1 VNERPQQAATGAG
14 VPGVVLVSG
23 GLDSAV
29 VLAVA
34 RSRGYET
41 IALSFDY
48 GQRHRVE
55 LLAAGAVAQ
64 SLDASRHVVVPIDLR
79 AVGGSALT
87 DDAIAVPKDRPV
99 PPANARHDES
109 PATYVP
115 ARNLIFLSIA
125 TALAETVGASDLF
138 VGVNAVDYSGYPDC
152 REPFLRAFERAATAG
167 TRAGAQQNR
176 PFRVHAPLVALSKA
190 GIIRLGVELGVDF
203 GLTHSCYD
211 PVSPDSI
218 PASAERRRGAG
229 RVGVLACGRCDTCV
243 HRARGFAEAGVA
255 DPTRYAPSA
264 ASTPAARA

>member
-1 VNERPQQAATGAG
+1 VNEHPRA
-14 VPGVVLVSG
+14 VVLVSG

-34 RSRGYET
+34 RSRGFDP

-55 LLAAGAVAQ
+55 LLAAAAVAQ
-64 SLDASRHVVVPIDLR
+64 ALDASRHIVVPIDLR
-79 AVGGSALT
+79 VAGGSALT

-99 PPANARHDES
+99 PPANSRHDES
-109 PATYVP
+109 PVTYVP

-125 TALAETVGASDLF
+125 AGVAETAGASDLF

-152 REPFLRAFERAATAG
+152 REPFLRAFEKAATSG

-211 PVSPDSI
+211 PVSAESL
-218 PASAERRRGAG
+218 AAAGGVGGGAERRRGAG
-229 RVGVLACGRCDTCV
+229 RVGVLACGHCDACV
-243 HRARGFAEAGVA
+243 LRARGFAEAGVA
-255 DPTRYAPSA
+255 DPTRYAPAQAVSA
-264 ASTPAARA
+264 SSASRA

>member
-1 VNERPQQAATGAG
+1 M
-14 VPGVVLVSG
+14 LVSG

-34 RSRGYET
+34 RSRGFDT
-41 IALSFDY
+41 LALSFDY

-55 LLAAGAVAQ
+55 LLAAAAVAQ
-64 SLDASRHVVVPIDLR
+64 AMEATRHVVVPIDLR

-87 DDAIAVPKDRPV
+87 DDAIDVPKDRAL
-99 PPANARHDES
+99 PPATSRHDES
-109 PATYVP
+109 PVTYVP
-115 ARNLIFLSIA
+115 ARNLIFLAIA
-125 TALAETVGASDLF
+125 AGVAETSGASDLF

-152 REPFLRAFERAATAG
+152 REPFLRAFEKAATAG

-176 PFRVHAPLVALSKA
+176 PFHVHAPLVALTKA

-211 PVSPDSI
+211 PVSMDAGAAGGGGGGSG
-218 PASAERRRGAG
+218 AERRRGAG
-229 RVGVLACGRCDTCV
+229 RVGVLACGRCDACV

-255 DPTRYAPSA
+255 DPTRYAPTPPTA
-264 ASTPAARA
+264 TPARAERT

>member
-1 VNERPQQAATGAG
+1 MSQHPHSSHPKA
-14 VPGVVLVSG
+14 VVLVSG

-34 RSRGYET
+34 RSRGFET

-55 LLAAGAVAQ
+55 LLAAAAVAQ
-64 SLDASRHVVVPIDLR
+64 ALDSSQHVVVPIDLKGI
-79 AVGGSALT
+79 GGSALT
-87 DDAIAVPKDRPV
+87 DDAIAVPKDRPIA
-99 PPANARHDES
+99 PANSRHDES
-109 PATYVP
+109 PVTYVP

-125 TALAETVGASDLF
+125 AAVAETHRASDLF

-167 TRAGAQQNR
+167 TRAGAQENR
-176 PFRVHAPLVALSKA
+176 PFHVHAPLVALSKA

-211 PVSPDSI
+211 PISPDSL
-218 PASAERRRGAG
+218 AAGAERRRGAG
-229 RVGVLACGRCDTCV
+229 RVGSLACGRCDACV
-243 HRARGFAEAGVA
+243 LRARGFAEAGVA
-255 DPTRYAPSA
+255 DPTRYAPA
-264 ASTPAARA
+264 PAATRQASRS